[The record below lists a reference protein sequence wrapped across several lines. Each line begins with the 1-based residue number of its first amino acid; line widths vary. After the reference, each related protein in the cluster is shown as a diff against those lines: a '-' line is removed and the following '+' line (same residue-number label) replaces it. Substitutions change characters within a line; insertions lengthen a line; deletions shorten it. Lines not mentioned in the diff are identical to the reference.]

1 MANPPLTSTP
11 AADDRAR
18 IDCTRSNRGICF
30 SEPPMP
36 PGTQLKP
43 GDDSDMSKLAQA
55 HCRNDTQ
62 SRTLFSVTSTSSTVT
77 PNASNANVSN
87 ANVNESL
94 AAIMS
99 SKERI
104 GSFHALLHVRVKL
117 FNGLPQDYPS
127 FRQRFK
133 QLVETK
139 LLDDTGSSQL

>member
-1 MANPPLTSTP
+1 MANLLLTSTP

-18 IDCTRSNRGICF
+18 IDFTRFNRGICL

-43 GDDSDMSKLAQA
+43 VDDSDMSKLAQA
-55 HCRNDTQ
+55 HCLNDTQ
-62 SRTLFSVTSTSSTVT
+62 SRPLFSVTSTSSTVT
-77 PNASNANVSN
+77 PNVSNANVSN

-104 GSFHALLHVRVKL
+104 GAFQALPHVRVKL
-117 FNGLPQDYPS
+117 FHGLPQHYPS
-127 FRQRFK
+127 LGQRFK

-139 LLDDTGSSQL
+139 LLDDTVR